1 MKNKSIN
8 ICLIL
13 ALCFCLFGIK
23 TSQANSGNEN
33 SSQPNVGLVAENATL
48 ETIFKALQNQTSYQ
62 FSYGKDIISDT
73 RTFTINYKDEVFKT
87 VLEDLAKKANFHYHL
102 DSNNNIVLI
111 KSTASVSAVQ
121 TEITGTVID
130 DFQMPLPG
138 ATVLEKGTKN
148 GVVTDFDGNY
158 TITTT
163 TANPILVFSY
173 MGYKTQEVLVSGK
186 QTVNVEMVSEYTT
199 LDEVV
204 AIGYAVKKK
213 VNLTGA
219 VSSVDS
225 KALEGRPITN
235 LSQGLQGQLPNVEVT
250 FPSGRPDESGD
261 FNIRGLGSINGGSPL
276 VLIDGTPGNINT
288 LNPRDIEN
296 VSVLKDAAASSIYGA
311 RGAFGVVLITTKK
324 GKDDGLNVTYDSMFG
339 WSNPTRTPKLYLD
352 DPVKYAEVH
361 SQFGNGFSE
370 DRMDYIR
377 ARAEDPSLPEIIASV
392 DDSGQPYWLTAG
404 NTDWYDLMYQDDA
417 PMNIQNIGVSGESGK
432 FNYYLSGGLLNQE
445 GIYRMGT
452 DDYKRYNL
460 RTKITVDLADW
471 LSVTTNTEYANGIYD
486 QPNPYFRYNLNVE
499 RMMSQEANPYNVL
512 QTPDGYWTNHGVVLG
527 FMEEGGRQVEDQKV
541 FKSTLGFDMT
551 FFKDNLRI
559 HGDYTYQNDNTLL
572 TAKRIAP
579 LYSPSP
585 GVVEAFPI
593 DDPNS
598 LKRGTTNNDFNVFN
612 LHATYAKQIDK
623 HDFSVMVGYN
633 QEEYTNSYYEVL
645 RAGQLS
651 DDYSSLNLSTGTIKT
666 YDKESE
672 YALRGTFYRV
682 NYNFN
687 DRYLI
692 ELNGR
697 YDLSSR
703 FPTDDRGGFF
713 PSVSA
718 GWRISEEQFFK
729 DADLGIKNL
738 KLRASYGALGNQNVS
753 DFLYIS
759 NLSVNN
765 STWLFNDSIEPYAAA
780 PSPISSNITWE
791 KIKSSNFGLD
801 VSALSGRLNSSFDY
815 FIRNTYDMLIPG
827 GSLPSVYGAAVPM
840 QNSGDLKTKGWE
852 VSIGWRDNFML
863 SSKDF
868 SYFVNVNVGDAQ
880 SEITSFNSNSTKSL
894 GSWTDPSYYEGMK
907 VGEIWGYTTDGYF
920 QNQSE
925 VDNAPNHQMVYPDF
939 NPEPGDVKFV
949 DTNGDGVIDKGENTY
964 NNHGDLSVIGN
975 STPRYNYGFGTGFN
989 WNNIDFSV
997 FFQGVGQRD
1006 FMPNNEA
1013 ALYYGS
1019 YNRRYQPIFEHIM
1032 DNYWTPENP
1041 DADFPNPRGYIAGPW
1056 KDQPLSVNQ
1065 TGQIQDASY
1074 LRWKNLTIGY
1084 TFNRDVIKFLESFRL
1099 YVSAENI
1106 MEWTK
1111 LSEAFDPEAL
1121 GEDTTSASYDGQ
1133 GMVYPLNRKV
1143 TIGLQLTF

>member
-1 MKNKSIN
+1 MPAAVKYDTISENRVVLKADNITIQAIFNELQSLTHYNFNYGIDIINNKSTYSIDYN
-8 ICLIL
+8 D
-13 ALCFCLFGIK
+13 
-23 TSQANSGNEN
+23 
-33 SSQPNVGLVAENATL
+33 ATL
-48 ETIFKALQNQTSYQ
+48 NNVLSDLSKKIGFTYVIEQN
-62 FSYGKDIISDT
+62 
-73 RTFTINYKDEVFKT
+73 N
-87 VLEDLAKKANFHYHL
+87 
-102 DSNNNIVLI
+102 VLI
-111 KSTASVSAVQ
+111 KTPKSVSIQQQAVKGV
-121 TEITGTVID
+121 IID
-130 DFQMPLPG
+130 DYDMPLPG
-138 ATVLEKGTKN
+138 VNVVEKGTKN
-148 GVVTDFDGNY
+148 GVITDFDGNY
-158 TITTT
+158 SISTTT
-163 TANPILVFSY
+163 SNPILIFSY
-173 MGYKTQEVLVSGK
+173 IGYKTKEVQVSGQSVIDLK
-186 QTVNVEMVSEYTT
+186 MESEYTA

-219 VSSVDS
+219 VSSIDS
-225 KALEGRPITN
+225 KVLESRPITN
-235 LSQGLQGQLPNVEVT
+235 LSQGLQGQLPNVEIS
-250 FPSGRPDESGD
+250 FPSGRPDETGE

-276 VLIDGTPGNINT
+276 ILIDGTPGNINT
-288 LNPRDIEN
+288 LNPRDIAN

-324 GKDDGLNVTYDSMFG
+324 GKEDGLNITYDSMFG
-339 WSNPTRTPKLYLD
+339 FSSPTRIPKLYLD
-352 DPVKYAEVH
+352 DPVKYAEIH
-361 SQFGNGFSE
+361 QQAGNSFS
-370 DRMDYIR
+370 DAQMDYIK
-377 ARAEDPSLPEIIASV
+377 ARANDPSLPEIVASV
-392 DDSGQPYWLTAG
+392 NDAGQPYWLTAG
-404 NTDWYDLMYQDDA
+404 NTNWYDLMYQDNA
-417 PMNIQNIGVSGESGK
+417 PMNIQNVGVSGESGK

-445 GIYRMGT
+445 GVYKIGT

-460 RTKITVDLADW
+460 RTKITIDLASW
-471 LSVTTNTEYANGIYD
+471 LSVTTNTEFANGVYD

-527 FMEEGGRQVEDQKV
+527 FMQDGGRQVEDQKL
-541 FKSTLGFDMT
+541 FKTTLAFDMS
-551 FFKDNLRI
+551 FLNNDLKI

-572 TAKRIAP
+572 TAKRISP

-585 GVVEAFPI
+585 GIVEEFPI

-598 LKRGTTNNDFNVFN
+598 LKRGTTDNDFNVIN
-612 LHATYAKQIDK
+612 LHATYSKTLGK
-623 HDFSVMVGYN
+623 HDFSAMLGYN
-633 QEEYTNSYYEVL
+633 QEEYSNSYYEVL

-672 YALRGTFYRV
+672 YALRGAFYRV

-713 PSVSA
+713 PSISA
-718 GWRISEEQFFK
+718 GWRISEENFFK
-729 DADLGIKNL
+729 NANLGIKNL
-738 KLRASYGALGNQNVS
+738 KLRASYGALGNQNVN
-753 DFLYIS
+753 DYLYIS

-765 STWLFNDSIEPYAAA
+765 STWLFDDSIQPYAGA

-791 KIKSSNFGLD
+791 QIKSSNFGLD
-801 VSALSGRLNSSFDY
+801 LSTFNGRLTANFDY

-827 GSLPSVYGAAVPM
+827 GSLPSIYGATVPM
-840 QNSGDLKTKGWE
+840 QNSGDLNTKGWE
-852 VSIGWRDNFML
+852 VSVGWRDNFML
-863 SSKDF
+863 AEKDF
-868 SYFVNVNVGDAQ
+868 SYFVNVNVGDAK
-880 SEITSFNSNSTKSL
+880 SEITSFNSNATKSL
-894 GSWTDPSYYEGMK
+894 GSWTDPDFYEGMV

-920 QNQSE
+920 QNDGE
-925 VDNAPNHQMVYPDF
+925 VNAAPDHQQVYPDF
-939 NPEPGDVKFV
+939 APAPGDIKFV
-949 DTNGDGVIDKGENTY
+949 DTNGDGVIDKGQNTFDD
-964 NNHGDLSVIGN
+964 HGDLSVIGN
-975 STPRYNYGFGTGFN
+975 STPRYNYGFGLGFN

-997 FFQGVGQRD
+997 FFQGVGERD

-1013 ALYYGS
+1013 ALYYGF
-1019 YNRRYQPIFEHIM
+1019 YNRKYQPIFEHM
-1032 DNYWTPENP
+1032 TDYWTADNP
-1041 DADFPNPRGYIAGPW
+1041 DAAFPNPRGYIAGAW

-1084 TFNRDVIKFLESFRL
+1084 TFKRDVMKFLESFRL

-1106 MEWTK
+1106 MEWTA

-1121 GEDTTSASYDGQ
+1121 GDDPYSPGLDGQ

-1143 TIGLQLTF
+1143 TLGLQLNF